1 MTGNSFSAIWNAIAP
16 ALGNHLWQSTLFAVI
31 AGLLALLLRKNHAR
45 VRYSLWLAASL
56 KFLVPFSLI
65 VALGSYW
72 ASPRKPA
79 ATNAGFYRAME
90 QVSQPFTQ
98 PADPLQTNLY
108 PVMRSPG
115 AMHLLP
121 QILLAAWLCGMLVVF
136 LVWLVRWRRISAIMA
151 KAEPL
156 HHGRELEILRRL
168 ESVAGIKKSLP
179 LLLSRSS
186 L

>member
-1 MTGNSFSAIWNAIAP
+1 MTGNSLSTISSAVAP

-56 KFLVPFSLI
+56 KFMVPFSLI
-65 VALGSYW
+65 VAMGSYW

-98 PADPLQTNLY
+98 WPL
-108 PVMRSPG
+108 RCSPLS
-115 AMHLLP
+115 LL
-121 QILLAAWLCGMLVVF
+121 LCAR
-136 LVWLVRWRRISAIMA
+136 LVRCTCFHKYW
-151 KAEPL
+151 
-156 HHGRELEILRRL
+156 
-168 ESVAGIKKSLP
+168 
-179 LLLSRSS
+179 
-186 L
+186 